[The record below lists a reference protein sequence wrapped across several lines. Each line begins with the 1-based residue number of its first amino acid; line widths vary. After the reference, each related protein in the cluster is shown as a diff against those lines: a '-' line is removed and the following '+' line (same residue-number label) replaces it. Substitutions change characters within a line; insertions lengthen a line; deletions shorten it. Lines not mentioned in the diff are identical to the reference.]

1 MRIGQGYD
9 IHQLGENR
17 DLIIGGVKIEHT
29 LGCIAHSDG
38 DVLIHAIIDAILGS
52 QALGDIGTYFP
63 PSDDKYKNIDSAE
76 LLKETLKIAK
86 CKIINIDSS
95 IILQEPR
102 LGPYI
107 QSIRAN
113 LAALLNIEIT
123 QISVKAKTAEKMGP
137 VGQKK
142 AIEALVNILTE

>member
-9 IHQLGENR
+9 IHKLTENR
-17 DLIIGGVKIEHT
+17 DLIIGGVKIEHDK
-29 LGCIAHSDG
+29 GCEAHSDG
-38 DVLIHAIIDAILGS
+38 DVLLHALIDAILGS

-63 PSDDKYKNIDSAE
+63 PSDNKYKNIDSAI

-95 IILQEPR
+95 IILQAPK
-102 LGPYI
+102 LGPHI
-107 QSIRAN
+107 NKIRAN
-113 LAALLNIEIT
+113 LAALLDLDVSC
-123 QISVKAKTAEKMGP
+123 ISVKAKTAEHMGP
-137 VGQKK
+137 VGEKM

>member
-63 PSDDKYKNIDSAE
+63 PSDDKYKNIDSAQ